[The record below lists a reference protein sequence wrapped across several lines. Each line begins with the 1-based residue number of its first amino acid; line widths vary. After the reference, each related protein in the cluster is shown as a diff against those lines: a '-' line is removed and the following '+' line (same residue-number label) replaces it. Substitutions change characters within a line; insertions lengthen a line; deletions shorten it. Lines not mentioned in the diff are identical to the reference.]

1 MTQPSAKVV
10 ENRSS
15 RQLTRTALNYRD
27 KHHVNGARKI
37 RTLLTSQLTKE
48 IVSLEDDLIK
58 KGELANALVAKVEAL
73 EHDKH
78 VVTVAFERATTEMQ
92 AILDDIKNRYV
103 ALHIDINPL

>member
-58 KGELANALVAKVEAL
+58 KGELANALVAKVRVHARFSDNNSNSENSI
-73 EHDKH
+73 
-78 VVTVAFERATTEMQ
+78 
-92 AILDDIKNRYV
+92 ILSASLCGTHNQFFLCTKYIC
-103 ALHIDINPL
+103 I